1 MYLKPP
7 FALVI
12 LLINKP
18 TIIIAHS
25 PYQISFTMSVDDRTP
40 SMTAPENEAELE
52 AFRQKWREEV
62 STRNKTAGGT
72 SKKAREHDTT
82 TTLPYP
88 VQNAAGSSTARRKDD
103 FNEEVAP
110 KAYHDLPDKEE
121 QLKLGIA
128 GQDHDRDAYREPSS
142 ALEHYEKAVEKET
155 QGQLG
160 ESLRHY
166 RKAFKVRLI
175 PLPCLDDGVHESYK
189 RKYFP
194 PSVFKKSK
202 ATNTNASATLPRTDH
217 HSLRSGEEALPATV
231 KQLVDEFSQLSIK
244 PPEPPTDLSPPEKC
258 PIAELPEEILTH
270 VLSELAITD
279 VAQFMKLALVCKR
292 LAYLVLTEQSIW
304 KRVAMDSPYGFP
316 AMHYDYAVDVD
327 GFPLDANHQIAHYL
341 GEKDEEDPESAS
353 ALPPTPEE
361 KAIAYAALTEEL
373 LHSQYQSSWRVM
385 FRSRPRIRF
394 NGCYISTVNYTR
406 AGANSTNTLT
416 WGAPVHVVTYFRYLR
431 FFRDGSCISLLTTS
445 EPADVVHYLT
455 REHIHDRHPQGSML
469 PQAVMRDALRG
480 RWRLSGPHSSVP
492 DAVTGEDEAEGD
504 VYVETEG
511 VVPKYNYKMHLALAN
526 AGKGAR
532 NNKLAWKGFW
542 SHNKLTDDWGAFTLR
557 NDKAFYWSRVKTAS
571 SSQQNAAGLAVCFH
585 LGSIKYNS
593 GTAVKLSR
601 SYITAP
607 IEFVPLCRSFCTIL
621 RSCVK
626 CLAQPGVQHWAWAFS
641 NTLIYEV
648 HLPGLD
654 WPVTTA
660 ASLCLHDSNGL
671 AYLESL
677 KFTYLTLIGR

>member
-1 MYLKPP
+1 
-7 FALVI
+7 
-12 LLINKP
+12 
-18 TIIIAHS
+18 
-25 PYQISFTMSVDDRTP
+25 MSVDDRTS

-62 STRNKTAGGT
+62 STRNKRPEES
-72 SKKAREHDTT
+72 SKKAREHDSTT
-82 TTLPYP
+82 KLPHP
-88 VQNAAGSSTARRKDD
+88 AQSTAGPSTARRKDD

-121 QLKLGIA
+121 QLRLGIE
-128 GQDHDRDAYREPSS
+128 GQDHYRDAYREPSS

-160 ESLRHY
+160 ESLSHY
-166 RKAFKVRLI
+166 RKAFK
-175 PLPCLDDGVHESYK
+175 LDDGVHESYK
-189 RKYFP
+189 RKHFP
-194 PSVFKKSK
+194 PSAFKKPK
-202 ATNTNASATLPRTDH
+202 ATNTNPSNASATVPRTDH
-217 HSLRSGEEALPATV
+217 HSLRSGEALPATL
-231 KQLVDEFSQLSIK
+231 KQLVDEFSQLRIE

-258 PIAELPEEILTH
+258 PIAQLPEEILTH
-270 VLSELAITD
+270 VLSELAVTD

-292 LAYLVLTEQSIW
+292 LAYLVLIEQSIW

-316 AMHYDYAVDVD
+316 TMHYDYAVDVD
-327 GFPLDANHQIAHYL
+327 GFPLEANDQIAQYL
-341 GEKDEEDPESAS
+341 GENEEENPDSAP

-361 KAIAYAALTEEL
+361 KAIAYGNLTEEL
-373 LHSQYQSSWRVM
+373 LHSQYQSSWRLM

-455 REHIHDRHPQGSML
+455 REHLHDRHPQGSML

-492 DAVTGEDEAEGD
+492 DAVNGEDEFEGD

-511 VVPKYNYKMHLALAN
+511 AVPKYNYKMHLALAN

-542 SHNKLTDDWGAFTLR
+542 SYNKLTDDWGAFMLR
-557 NDKAFYWSRVKTAS
+557 NDKAFYWSRVKS
-571 SSQQNAAGLAVCFH
+571 YGL
-585 LGSIKYNS
+585 G
-593 GTAVKLSR
+593 
-601 SYITAP
+601 
-607 IEFVPLCRSFCTIL
+607 
-621 RSCVK
+621 
-626 CLAQPGVQHWAWAFS
+626 
-641 NTLIYEV
+641 
-648 HLPGLD
+648 D
-654 WPVTTA
+654 
-660 ASLCLHDSNGL
+660 
-671 AYLESL
+671 
-677 KFTYLTLIGR
+677 

>member
-1 MYLKPP
+1 M
-7 FALVI
+7 
-12 LLINKP
+12 N
-18 TIIIAHS
+18 AH
-25 PYQISFTMSVDDRTP
+25 DRTP

-62 STRNKTAGGT
+62 STRNKRPGES
-72 SKKAREHDTT
+72 SKKAREHESTT
-82 TTLPYP
+82 KYTHA
-88 VQNAAGSSTARRKDD
+88 VQHSAGPSTARRKDD

-121 QLKLGIA
+121 QLKLGIE

-142 ALEHYEKAVEKET
+142 ALEHYEKAVEKEA

-166 RKAFKVRLI
+166 RKAFK
-175 PLPCLDDGVHESYK
+175 LDDGVHESYK
-189 RKYFP
+189 RKHFP
-194 PSVFKKSK
+194 PSVFKKPK
-202 ATNTNASATLPRTDH
+202 ATNTNPSNASATVPRTDH
-217 HSLRSGEEALPATV
+217 HSLRSGEALPATL
-231 KQLVDEFSQLSIK
+231 KQLVDDFSHLRIE
-244 PPEPPTDLSPPEKC
+244 PPEPLTDLSPPERC
-258 PIAELPEEILTH
+258 PIAQLPEEILTH
-270 VLSELAITD
+270 VLSELAVTD

-316 AMHYDYAVDVD
+316 VMHYDYAVDVG
-327 GFPLDANHQIAHYL
+327 GFPLEANDQIAQYL
-341 GEKDEEDPESAS
+341 GEDHDEDSENAPV
-353 ALPPTPEE
+353 LPPTPEE
-361 KAIAYAALTEEL
+361 KALAYAALTEEL
-373 LHSQYQSSWRVM
+373 LHSQYQSSWRFM

-455 REHIHDRHPQGSML
+455 REHLHDRHPQGSTL

-492 DAVTGEDEAEGD
+492 DAVTGDDELEGD

-511 VVPKYNYKMHLALAN
+511 VVPKYNYRMHLALAN

-557 NDKAFYWSRVKTAS
+557 NDKAFYWSRVKS
-571 SSQQNAAGLAVCFH
+571 YGL
-585 LGSIKYNS
+585 G
-593 GTAVKLSR
+593 
-601 SYITAP
+601 
-607 IEFVPLCRSFCTIL
+607 
-621 RSCVK
+621 
-626 CLAQPGVQHWAWAFS
+626 
-641 NTLIYEV
+641 
-648 HLPGLD
+648 D
-654 WPVTTA
+654 
-660 ASLCLHDSNGL
+660 
-671 AYLESL
+671 
-677 KFTYLTLIGR
+677 